1 MTALTGMSRQ
11 KSSEKFFRKIKIPA
25 GDKISIVKVHVLIYN
40 CLLYTSFQDADLITL
55 RVKRQERSLFLICKV
70 VKP

>member
-11 KSSEKFFRKIKIPA
+11 KSSEKFFWKIKIPA

-40 CLLYTSFQDADLITL
+40 
-55 RVKRQERSLFLICKV
+55 E
-70 VKP
+70 

>member
-11 KSSEKFFRKIKIPA
+11 KSSKNFLQKIKIPA

-40 CLLYTSFQDADLITL
+40 
-55 RVKRQERSLFLICKV
+55 E
-70 VKP
+70 

>member
-25 GDKISIVKVHVLIYN
+25 GDKVSIVKVHVLIYN
-40 CLLYTSFQDADLITL
+40 
-55 RVKRQERSLFLICKV
+55 E
-70 VKP
+70 

>member
-11 KSSEKFFRKIKIPA
+11 KNSEKFRKIKSPA

-40 CLLYTSFQDADLITL
+40 
-55 RVKRQERSLFLICKV
+55 E
-70 VKP
+70 